1 MTFPGSKI
9 EIWPRVKKFWR
20 SRDFYCYGTIKKKK
34 VRPPR
39 IEPMVPESG
48 PGAQTTELLRLD
60 HRLFMSWI
68 YSTVIEPKLRL
79 NPF

>member
-1 MTFPGSKI
+1 
-9 EIWPRVKKFWR
+9 
-20 SRDFYCYGTIKKKK
+20 
-34 VRPPR
+34 
-39 IEPMVPESG
+39 MVTESG